1 MNKNTKLQ
9 QAGSPE
15 KSTNQDLIQL
25 AHGSGGE
32 LSGKLVSELFLDAFG
47 NDELNKLNDS
57 AVLQIDSK
65 KIAFSTDSFVVD
77 PIFFPGGD
85 IGKLAVHGTVNDLAM
100 SGAVPKYLS
109 CGFIIE
115 EGFPVVDLQKIVSS
129 MKDAAEQAQVKIVTG
144 DTKVVPKGKGDKLF
158 INTSGIGFIEHQFS
172 LGAEC
177 IQPEDEIIIS
187 GTIADHGMCILSKRE
202 QLAFEPEIESD
213 TASLHELVKIVLDK
227 FGSVVHAFRD
237 PTRGGVAASLNEF
250 AKSSNTGIQIEEAL
264 IPISKPVKAACEI
277 LGIDPLYV
285 ANEGKCLIVVKSGYA
300 DEVVQYIKKHPLAE
314 NAAKIGYVLKDSAPQ
329 VQIKTVLGTTRFVDL
344 PIGEQLPRIC

>member
-1 MNKNTKLQ
+1 MS
-9 QAGSPE
+9 SPVVRIYQE
-15 KSTNQDLIQL
+15 NIQL

-32 LSGKLVSELFLDAFG
+32 LSNKLISELFLSAFG
-47 NDELNKLNDS
+47 NDELNKMNDS
-57 AVLQIDSK
+57 AVLQTKTK

-100 SGAVPKYLS
+100 SGAVPKFLS

-115 EGFPVVDLQKIVSS
+115 EGFPISDLQKIVNS
-129 MKDAAEQAQVKIVTG
+129 MKVAAEEAEVNIVTG

-177 IQPEDEIIIS
+177 IQPDDEIIIS
-187 GTIADHGMCILSKRE
+187 GTIADHGMCILSQRE
-202 QLAFEPEIESD
+202 QLSFEPEIESD
-213 TASLHELVKIVLDK
+213 TAPLNKLVKLVIDK
-227 FGSVVHAFRD
+227 FGSAVHAFRD

-250 AKSSNTGIQIEEAL
+250 AKSSNTGIQIEDEL
-264 IPISKPVKAACEI
+264 IPINKAVKAACEI

-285 ANEGKCLIVVKSGYA
+285 ANEGKCLIVVERGYG
-300 DEVVQYIKKHPLAE
+300 DEVVQYIKHYPLAP
-314 NAAKIGYVLKDSAPQ
+314 NAAKIGQVSKKYPQQ
-329 VQIKTVLGTTRFVDL
+329 VQIKTLLGTTRFVDL
-344 PIGEQLPRIC
+344 PVGEQLPRIC